1 MRRSNVCLAVLF
13 KGRSFKKRVSKSSV
27 SFNTDYMNNNYIS
40 SASKANQGGFSL
52 VELMITL
59 TLGLIISGAIIQV
72 LVSSSVTNK
81 LNQAVSQVQESGRF
95 IMSRL
100 SREFYEVGRY
110 DLITANVDTSVD
122 IVAESAYIQNNPVAI
137 PGDFI
142 NSATLG
148 SIQTT
153 SGGNDKLVVNLLA
166 ANDCTGSKHGY
177 PVDTEF
183 HVVNHYFVV
192 GSELKCTGFDGRV
205 LRGLKSQTVS
215 PVTVTLLDNIESFQI
230 QFGVSDTVT
239 TSQGQ
244 AVTYVTPDQ
253 IGNLRALNQQ
263 VVSLRWAL
271 MLKSYQNEVR
281 QTNAQKFALLNE
293 AAKTMDTAHYY
304 QVFSKTLALRNMK
317 NFVRSSR

>member
-1 MRRSNVCLAVLF
+1 MNRYSANAFENKNAVAIN
-13 KGRSFKKRVSKSSV
+13 KKQ
-27 SFNTDYMNNNYIS
+27 
-40 SASKANQGGFSL
+40 AGFSL

-100 SREFYEVGRY
+100 SKEFYEVGRY
-110 DLITANVDTSVD
+110 DLITANIDTSVD
-122 IVAESAYIQNNPVAI
+122 IVAEAAYVQNNAVAL

-142 NSATLG
+142 NNATLG
-148 SIQTT
+148 TVQTG
-153 SGGNDKLVVNLLA
+153 SGGSDKLVVSLLGA
-166 ANDCTGSKHGY
+166 SDCTGNRHGY

-192 GSELKCTGFDGRV
+192 GSELKCTGYDGRV

-215 PVTVTLLDNIESFQI
+215 PITVTLLDNVESFQI
-230 QFGVSDTVT
+230 QFGVSDEIL

-244 AVTYVTPDQ
+244 AISYVTADQ
-253 IGNLRALNQQ
+253 LANLRTSNQL

-281 QTNAQKFALLNE
+281 QTTAQQFALLNE

>member
-1 MRRSNVCLAVLF
+1 MNLHSANGF
-13 KGRSFKKRVSKSSV
+13 QGNNIVSK
-27 SFNTDYMNNNYIS
+27 NKKH
-40 SASKANQGGFSL
+40 AGFSL

-100 SREFYEVGRY
+100 SKEFYEVGRY
-110 DLITANVDTSVD
+110 DLITANIDTSVD
-122 IVAESAYIQNNPVAI
+122 IVAEAAYVQNNAVALA
-137 PGDFI
+137 GDFI
-142 NSATLG
+142 NNATLG
-148 SIQTT
+148 TVQTG
-153 SGGNDKLVVNLLA
+153 SGGSDKLVVSLLGA
-166 ANDCTGSKHGY
+166 SDCTGNRHGY

-192 GSELKCTGFDGRV
+192 GSELKCTGYDGRV

-215 PVTVTLLDNIESFQI
+215 PITVTLLDNVESFQI
-230 QFGVSDTVT
+230 QFGVSDEIM

-244 AVTYVTPDQ
+244 AISYVTGDQ
-253 IGNLRALNQQ
+253 LANLRASNQL

-281 QTNAQKFALLNE
+281 QTTAQKFALLNE

>member
-1 MRRSNVCLAVLF
+1 MSRSNRCLAIFF
-13 KGRSFKKRVSKSSV
+13 KDWSPKRNSAKKSIT
-27 SFNTDYMNNNYIS
+27 FNNNCTNS
-40 SASKANQGGFSL
+40 NSVNRAATANQGGFSL

-100 SREFYEVGRY
+100 SSEFYEVGRY
-110 DLITANVDTSVD
+110 DLITANVDASVD

-142 NSATLG
+142 NSPTLG

-253 IGNLRALNQQ
+253 IGNLRTLNQQ